1 MSKGKKFFT
10 KDFFVTYG
18 LLVLG
23 CFIFA
28 VGAVMFVEPYGFAPG
43 GTYGLSM
50 VFHHLWGW
58 RTETTALCMDIPLL
72 IIGTLILGKKFGVK
86 TLVCTLLLP
95 LFMWILHIVWG
106 YSSLI
111 EPGITDF
118 KLYDHQLLAAI
129 FGGVLYGVGLGLIF
143 RARSTSGG
151 SDIISMII
159 SKYFRLSMGTCI
171 VIVDGIITLTT
182 VIAFGDWKLP
192 LYSWIIIFINSKIID
207 MIIEGPP
214 VKTLMIVSNEVEP
227 IKDVIINELDRGA
240 TLIPSYGMYKGEKRN
255 VIYTT
260 LKRREMLYLCD
271 KIAEIDPK
279 AFINVVESSEILGEG
294 FKKLKE

>member
-1 MSKGKKFFT
+1 MSKGKKLFT
-10 KDFFVTYG
+10 KDFFITYG
-18 LLVLG
+18 LIVFG
-23 CFIFA
+23 CFVFA
-28 VGAVMFVEPYGFAPG
+28 LGAVMFVEPYGFAPG

-72 IIGTLILGKKFGVK
+72 IIGTLVLGRKFGVK

-95 LFMWILHIVWG
+95 FFMWLLHTFYG

-111 EPGITDF
+111 EPGITDISLF
-118 KLYDHQLLAAI
+118 EHQLLAAI
-129 FGGVLYGVGLGLIF
+129 FGGVIYGVGLGLVF
-143 RARSTSGG
+143 RSRSTSGG
-151 SDIISMII
+151 SDIISMIV
-159 SKYFRLSMGTCI
+159 SKYFRLSMGTCV
-171 VIVDGIITLTT
+171 VIVDGIITLST

-192 LYSWIIIFINSKIID
+192 LYSWIIIFICSKIID
-207 MIIEGPP
+207 IIIEGPV
-214 VKTLMIVSNEVEP
+214 VKTLMIVSNEVEK
-227 IKDVIINELDRGA
+227 IKEIIIDDLERGA

-260 LKRREMLYLCD
+260 LKRREMLFLCD

-279 AFINVVESSEILGEG
+279 AFINVVDSSEILGEG
-294 FKKLKE
+294 FKQLKE